1 MIYII
6 TGSTSGLGLKVAL
19 RLCEKDKDKVIGV
32 SRSMDIPYELSKC
45 KKNYRHCVID
55 LSDDSRKVRKA
66 FEDLISTINSD
77 EKITL
82 IINAAKFLVSDMV
95 LDPEESA
102 ALFNSNFFNSTV
114 LVKSLLGSKL
124 RRVLFINS
132 ISGLVAQ
139 QNQYDYSASKH
150 ALQSFS
156 DTLAISAKK
165 FKFDV
170 MTINPGGI
178 NTELWDKASISPP
191 VEKFMDPVEL
201 SELIVF
207 LLHLKGRYFI
217 KNFTILPEVDVT

>member
-19 RLCEKDKDKVIGV
+19 SLCKKDKVIGV
-32 SRSMDIPYELSKC
+32 SRSMDIPCELLKY
-45 KKNYRHCVID
+45 KENYRHCAID
-55 LSDDSRKVRKA
+55 LSDDSRRVRKS

-77 EKITL
+77 KKITL

-95 LDPEESA
+95 LDPEESTT
-102 ALFNSNFFNSTV
+102 LFNSNFFNSTV
-114 LVKSLLGSKL
+114 LVKSLLGLRL

-156 DTLAISAKK
+156 DTLAISAKQ

-178 NTELWDKASISPP
+178 NTELWNKASISPP
-191 VEKFMDPVEL
+191 VEKFMDPTEL
-201 SELIVF
+201 AELIVF
-207 LLHLKGRYFI
+207 LLHLRGRYFI

>member
-19 RLCEKDKDKVIGV
+19 SLCKKDKVIGV
-32 SRSMDIPYELSKC
+32 SRSMDIPCELLKY
-45 KKNYRHCVID
+45 KENYRHCAID
-55 LSDDSRKVRKA
+55 LSDDSRKVRKS

-95 LDPEESA
+95 LDPEESV

-114 LVKSLLGSKL
+114 LVKSLLGLRL

-156 DTLAISAKK
+156 DTLAISAKQ

-178 NTELWDKASISPP
+178 NTELWNKASISPP
-191 VEKFMDPVEL
+191 VEKFMDPTEL
-201 SELIVF
+201 AELIVF
-207 LLHLKGRYFI
+207 LLYLKGRYFI
-217 KNFTILPEVDVT
+217 KNCVILPEIDV

>member
-6 TGSTSGLGLKVAL
+6 TGSTSGLGLKIAL
-19 RLCEKDKDKVIGV
+19 RLCKKDKDEVIGV
-32 SRSMDIPYELSKC
+32 SRSMDIPYELSKY
-45 KKNYRHCVID
+45 KKNYRHCAID

-66 FEDLISTINSD
+66 FEDLISTVNSD

-82 IINAAKFLVSDMV
+82 IINAAKFIVSDMV
-95 LDPEESA
+95 LEPEESV
-102 ALFNSNFFNSTV
+102 ALFNSNYFNATV
-114 LVKSLLGSKL
+114 LVKSLLSLKL

-156 DTLAISAKK
+156 DTLSISAKK

-178 NTELWDKASISPP
+178 NTELWDKANISPP
-191 VEKFMDPVEL
+191 VERFMDPVEL

-217 KNFTILPEVDVT
+217 KNFVILPEIDV

>member
-45 KKNYRHCVID
+45 KKNYRHCSID

-95 LDPEESA
+95 LDPEESS

-114 LVKSLLGSKL
+114 LVKSLLGLKL

>member
-19 RLCEKDKDKVIGV
+19 SLCKKDKVIGV
-32 SRSMDIPYELSKC
+32 SRSMDIPCELLKY
-45 KKNYRHCVID
+45 KENYRHCAID
-55 LSDDSRKVRKA
+55 LSDDSRKVRKS

-77 EKITL
+77 KKITL

-95 LDPEESA
+95 LDPEESM

-114 LVKSLLGSKL
+114 LVKSLLGFRL

-132 ISGLVAQ
+132 ISGLIAQ

-156 DTLAISAKK
+156 DTLAISAKQ

-178 NTELWDKASISPP
+178 NTELWNKASISPP
-191 VEKFMDPVEL
+191 VEKFMDPTEL
-201 SELIVF
+201 AELIVF
-207 LLHLKGRYFI
+207 LLHLRGRYFI

>member
-19 RLCEKDKDKVIGV
+19 NLCKKDKVIGI
-32 SRSMDIPYELSKC
+32 SRSMDIPCELLKY
-45 KKNYRHCVID
+45 KKNYRHCAID

-77 EKITL
+77 EKIIL

-114 LVKSLLGSKL
+114 LVKSLLRFRL

-139 QNQYDYSASKH
+139 QNQYDYSASKY

-156 DTLAISAKK
+156 DTLAISAKQ

-178 NTELWDKASISPP
+178 NTELWNKASISPP
-191 VEKFMDPVEL
+191 VEKFMDPTEL
-201 SELIVF
+201 AELIVF

-217 KNFTILPEVDVT
+217 KNFTILPEIDVM

>member
-6 TGSTSGLGLKVAL
+6 TGSTSGLGLKIAL
-19 RLCEKDKDKVIGV
+19 QLCKKDKVIGI
-32 SRSMDIPYELSKC
+32 SRSMNIPCELSKY
-45 KKNYRHCVID
+45 KKTYSHFLID
-55 LSDDSRKVRKA
+55 LSEDPHTVRKI
-66 FEDLISTINSD
+66 FKELLLTIDPN

-82 IINAAKFLVSDMV
+82 VINAAKFETSDMV
-95 LDPEESA
+95 LDPEESK

-114 LVKSLLGSKL
+114 LVKSLLGLQL

-132 ISGLVAQ
+132 ISGLVSQ

-156 DTLAISAKK
+156 DTLAISAKQ

-178 NTELWDKASISPP
+178 NTELWNKVDICPP
-191 VEKFMDPVEL
+191 VEEFMDPGEL
-201 SELIVF
+201 AELIVF
-207 LLHLKGRYFI
+207 LLKLRGRYFI
-217 KNFTILPEVDVT
+217 KNFIILPEVDVS

>member
-1 MIYII
+1 MR
-6 TGSTSGLGLKVAL
+6 K
-19 RLCEKDKDKVIGV
+19 EFE
-32 SRSMDIPYELSKC
+32 ELILT
-45 KKNYRHCVID
+45 V
-55 LSDDSRKVRKA
+55 
-66 FEDLISTINSD
+66 NSD

-95 LDPEESA
+95 LEPEKSV
-102 ALFNSNFFNSTV
+102 ALFNSNYFNATV
-114 LVKSLLGSKL
+114 LVKSLLSLKL

-132 ISGLVAQ
+132 ISGIVAQ
-139 QNQYDYSASKH
+139 KNQHDYSASKH

-178 NTELWDKASISPP
+178 NTELWNKASISPP
-191 VEKFMDPVEL
+191 VERFMDPAEL
-201 SELIVF
+201 ADLIVF

>member
-19 RLCEKDKDKVIGV
+19 SLCKKDKVIGV
-32 SRSMDIPYELSKC
+32 SRSMDIPCELLKY
-45 KKNYRHCVID
+45 KENYRHCAID
-55 LSDDSRKVRKA
+55 LSDDSRRVRKS

-77 EKITL
+77 KKITL

-95 LDPEESA
+95 LDPEESV

-114 LVKSLLGSKL
+114 LVKSLLGLRL

-178 NTELWDKASISPP
+178 NTELWNKVDICPP
-191 VEKFMDPVEL
+191 VEEFMDPGEL
-201 SELIVF
+201 AELIVF
-207 LLHLKGRYFI
+207 LLKLRGRYFI
-217 KNFTILPEVDVT
+217 KNFIILPEVDVS

>member
-19 RLCEKDKDKVIGV
+19 SLCKKDKVIGV
-32 SRSMDIPYELSKC
+32 SRSMDIPCELLKY
-45 KKNYRHCVID
+45 KENYRHCAID
-55 LSDDSRKVRKA
+55 LSDDSRRVRKS

-77 EKITL
+77 KKITL

-95 LDPEESA
+95 LDPEESV

-114 LVKSLLGSKL
+114 LVKSLLGLRL

-178 NTELWDKASISPP
+178 NTELWNKVDICPP
-191 VEKFMDPVEL
+191 VEEFMDPGEL
-201 SELIVF
+201 AELIVF
-207 LLHLKGRYFI
+207 LLKLRGRYFI
-217 KNFTILPEVDVT
+217 KNFTILPEVDVS